1 MFSKQVLEGLIQ
13 YGSYQNYKRHSF
25 DLVGLLKMGIVQCK
39 LLNAEFQKNFA
50 KHFGLMKK

>member
-50 KHFGLMKK
+50 KHFGLMEK